1 MMVGLNL
8 DIDVDLVG
16 IVHCGD
22 DVLVDSIG
30 SGARLEGSQCVE
42 EAQR

>member
-1 MMVGLNL
+1 MMEGLNL

-16 IVHCGD
+16 IVHCD